1 MRNVILF
8 IGRYLTFFTF
18 LFLQIV
24 SLWFLYNFNQ
34 FHQAQFLQTANE
46 LTGAVNKRY
55 KNFENF
61 FLQGE
66 ENRRLHRVN
75 DSLLNLLSQQLVTP
89 DTTRKLV
96 TDTLLIDSTR
106 QYRRYY
112 FRPAHVVFNSTNSEK
127 NYIQL
132 DRGSLH
138 GITENMSVLNADGS
152 AVGIVVHV
160 SPHFAQVMSL
170 LHVRQKV
177 NVSLQQTGDFGTLE
191 WDGKDPGLLLLKG
204 LPKSV
209 PVKMGDPVV
218 ASRYSFNFP
227 PGYPVGTIA
236 EIISDKST
244 NFYLLK
250 VKPAAR
256 FNNLQHVFV
265 VENLQYA
272 EQATLDQETRKK
284 IEDAKRSSR

>member
-8 IGRYLTFFTF
+8 IRRYLTFFTF

-24 SLWFLYNFNQ
+24 SLWFLYSFNQ

-46 LTGAVNKRY
+46 ITGEVNKRY

-89 DTTRKLV
+89 DTTRRLV
-96 TDTLLIDSTR
+96 IDTVLIDSSR

-112 FRPAHVVFNSTNSEK
+112 FRPASVVFNSTNSEK

-138 GITENMSVLNADGS
+138 GITENMSVLNSDGS

-160 SPHFAQVMSL
+160 SPRFAQVMSL

-177 NVSLQQTGDFGTLE
+177 NVSLQKTGDFGTLE

-209 PVKMGDPVV
+209 PVKVGDPVV

-227 PGYPVGTIA
+227 PGYPVGTVA

-272 EQATLDQETRKK
+272 EQATLDQETRKR
-284 IEDAKRSSR
+284 IEDSKRTPR

>member
-8 IGRYLTFFTF
+8 IRRYLTFFTF

-24 SLWFLYNFNQ
+24 SLWFLYSFNQ

-46 LTGAVNKRY
+46 ITGEVNKRY

-89 DTTRKLV
+89 DTTRRLV
-96 TDTLLIDSTR
+96 TDTVLIDSSR

-112 FRPAHVVFNSTNSEK
+112 FRPASVVFNSTNSEK

-138 GITENMSVLNADGS
+138 GITENMSVLNSDGS

-160 SPHFAQVMSL
+160 SPRWLSGG
-170 LHVRQKV
+170 
-177 NVSLQQTGDFGTLE
+177 NSC
-191 WDGKDPGLLLLKG
+191 
-204 LPKSV
+204 
-209 PVKMGDPVV
+209 
-218 ASRYSFNFP
+218 
-227 PGYPVGTIA
+227 
-236 EIISDKST
+236 
-244 NFYLLK
+244 
-250 VKPAAR
+250 
-256 FNNLQHVFV
+256 
-265 VENLQYA
+265 
-272 EQATLDQETRKK
+272 
-284 IEDAKRSSR
+284 